1 MERKQLSRK
10 KYSATTLTVDFCNS
24 LLTFSFSIC
33 TVEDRIP
40 LNFEGSLPG
49 VLQSQEALIPARKP
63 AGFFVA
69 IISRVIAMIIVMKS
83 GATGDDVRHV
93 VERIEELGLKAH
105 VSQGTERT
113 VIGVIGDERFI
124 KREQLSLLPHVDDVI
139 PILKPYKLASREFK
153 PENTVVKVGNVSIGG
168 NEVVI
173 IAGPCSVESEEQLME
188 TAEVVKAAGANLLRG
203 GAFKPRTSPYAF
215 QGLGEDGLK
224 LLAAARERTGL
235 GIVTEVLES
244 SEVEIVAE
252 YADMLQIGA
261 RNMHNTKLLRSVST
275 LDKPV
280 LLKRNFSATLNE
292 FLMSAE
298 YILAGG
304 NSRVVLCERG
314 IRTFVEYT
322 RNTLDL
328 NIVPAVKLLS
338 HLPIIVDPSHGT
350 GRHDLIIPMSRAAIA
365 SGADGLIVEVHPHPE
380 KAFSDGDQSLTPEAF
395 RTLIAQVKPIAEV
408 LGRKSVELTSI
419 PVRS

>member
-1 MERKQLSRK
+1 
-10 KYSATTLTVDFCNS
+10 
-24 LLTFSFSIC
+24 
-33 TVEDRIP
+33 
-40 LNFEGSLPG
+40 
-49 VLQSQEALIPARKP
+49 
-63 AGFFVA
+63 
-69 IISRVIAMIIVMKS
+69 MIIVMKS

-105 VSQGTERT
+105 VSKGTERT

-153 PENTVVKVGNVSIGG
+153 QSNTVVKVGNVSIGG
-168 NEVVI
+168 DEIVV
-173 IAGPCSVESEEQLME
+173 IAGPCSVETEEQLLE
-188 TAEVVKAAGANLLRG
+188 TAEAVKAAGAHLLRG

-224 LLAAARERTGL
+224 MLATARERTGL
-235 GIVTEVLES
+235 GIVTEVMES
-244 SEVEIVAE
+244 SEVDIVAE
-252 YADMLQIGA
+252 YADMLQVGA
-261 RNMHNTKLLRSVST
+261 RNMHNTKLLRSISKM
-275 LDKPV
+275 DKPV

-298 YILAGG
+298 YILSGG
-304 NSRVVLCERG
+304 NPNVVLCERG

-328 NIVPAVKLLS
+328 NIVPAVKQLS

-380 KAFSDGDQSLTPEAF
+380 KAFSDGEQSLTPDLF
-395 RTLIAQVKPIAEV
+395 RQLIAQVKPIAEV
-408 LGRKSVELTSI
+408 MGRKSAELSSSTA
-419 PVRS
+419 R